1 MDTGTINSGLQCQY
15 SLYRVPDVI
24 MSHEYKQGVQ
34 QLIDEPNGKKLQRR
48 GSVNPLLTTAEK
60 SENKKSEI
68 KTRQFILIMV
78 PVLLLLNIAYQN
90 GVIDL
95 FIASFS
101 AG

>member
-1 MDTGTINSGLQCQY
+1 
-15 SLYRVPDVI
+15 